1 MIEKVTK
8 KEERI
13 RIRHDVNSNRFRQ
26 IFATAL
32 LLLILQ
38 IFNGMD
44 WNCALRSHFAEP
56 DSDCRSEHR
65 METTPQPVS
74 DFLTAQRSLLSAE
87 RTVPFFL
94 RNADFKDQRPIFL
107 TAGLPKRAFRL
118 SEWNPGASPPG
129 AGAFHLRC

>member
-1 MIEKVTK
+1 MIEKIRKT
-8 KEERI
+8 EERI
-13 RIRHDVNSNRFRQ
+13 RHDIKPNRFRQ

-32 LLLILQ
+32 LLLFLQ

-65 METTPQPVS
+65 METTPQPGS
-74 DFLTAQRSLLSAE
+74 DFLTAQFSLLSAE

-94 RNADFKDQRPIFL
+94 RNADFTDQRQIFL
-107 TAGLPKRAFRL
+107 TTDLPKRGLRL
-118 SEWNPGASPPG
+118 SEWNPSASLPET
-129 AGAFHLRC
+129 GAFHLRC